1 MTSLKQFCS
10 DCDVID
16 NIDVDNLWVI
26 DKFILSKKLGY
37 VCGPAGVLPK
47 KEGKYIVR
55 PCVNARMMAVGAKF
69 MYLNTVDDI
78 IPDGSFWCEI
88 FKGRHRSFD
97 YHWGDQVLSVEGFRD
112 NPDKLDR
119 FSHWKKIKEEFI
131 LPDFIQELANKNE
144 WLNVETIG
152 DNIIE
157 VHFRYNDDF
166 ANHNSETIIPIWK
179 ENFYNS
185 PAGDRIGFL
194 LK

>member
-1 MTSLKQFCS
+1 MTSLNHFCS
-10 DCDVID
+10 DCDIID

-55 PCVNARMMAVGAKF
+55 PCVNVRMMAIGAKF
-69 MYLNTVDDI
+69 KDLNTVDDI
-78 IPDGSFWCEI
+78 IPDGFFWCEI

-97 YHWGDQVLSVEGFRD
+97 YHWGNQVLAVEGFRD
-112 NPDKLDR
+112 DSERLDR
-119 FSHWKKIKEEFI
+119 FSHWKKIKDEFI
-131 LPDFIQELANKNE
+131 LPSFIQEIANKNE

-152 DNIIE
+152 ENIIE
-157 VHFRYNDDF
+157 IHFRYNDDF

-179 ENFYNS
+179 ENYYNS
-185 PAGDRIGFL
+185 PAGDRLGFI

>member
-1 MTSLKQFCS
+1 MKGLS

-47 KEGKYIVR
+47 KESKYIVR
-55 PCVNARMMAVGAKF
+55 PCVNVRMMAVGAKF

-119 FSHWKKIKEEFI
+119 FSHWKKIKEKFI
-131 LPDFIQELANKNE
+131 LPNFIQELANKNE